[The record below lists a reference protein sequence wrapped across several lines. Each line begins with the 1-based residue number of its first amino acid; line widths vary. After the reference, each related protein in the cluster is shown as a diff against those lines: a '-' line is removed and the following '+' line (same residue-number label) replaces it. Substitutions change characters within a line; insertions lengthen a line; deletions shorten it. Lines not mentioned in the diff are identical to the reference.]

1 MQAAPFSA
9 LESAVQSAIQSAF
22 QLYAQ
27 QHPELASVSP
37 QWQPMAGGSSNR
49 LYSSVADSLVLRV
62 NAAPEQVPGV
72 DRRREADVLTQLQGQ
87 PWAPWV
93 LHCAVQPSAEGD
105 HGWLLTRWHGD
116 SPADGLTAA
125 QRAQLLDAVAAW
137 QALELDVQS
146 QEMSLEM
153 DYDALLAG
161 YGAMLAGLPM
171 ERALQQ
177 LVVRAAR
184 ELALLPEIPRVLTH
198 HDLHPGNLCL
208 SEGALVVVDWEYAA
222 LGSAWFDAAAL
233 VQRCG
238 LDAAQIGVLPAFA
251 NLDAKALAQ
260 GLARAGWLCDALEC
274 LWYWARGLG
283 GTDRKMADL
292 MRDTLRLLKQPE
304 AAAAG

>member
-1 MQAAPFSA
+1 MQAVPFP
-9 LESAVQSAIQSAF
+9 AVQDF
-22 QLYAQ
+22 VQ
-27 QHPELASVSP
+27 QHPELSSTSP
-37 QWQPMAGGSSNR
+37 QWQPLAGGSSNR
-49 LYSSVADSLVLRV
+49 LYHHAAAPALVLRV

-72 DRRREADVLTQLQGQ
+72 DRAREAAVLAQVQGQ

-93 LHCAVQPSAEGD
+93 LHCAAKPSAANGD
-105 HGWLLTRWHGD
+105 GWLLTRWHGD
-116 SPADGLTAA
+116 SLAAPLDAA
-125 QRAQLLDAVAAW
+125 QRHQLRDAVAAW
-137 QALELDVQS
+137 QGLELASAPALQ
-146 QEMSLEM
+146 M

-161 YGAMLAGLPM
+161 YGAQLVGLPM

-184 ELALLPEIPRVLTH
+184 EIALLPEIPAVLTH

-208 SEGALVVVDWEYAA
+208 NEGTLVVVDWEYAA

-238 LDAAQIGVLPAFA
+238 MRAEDIAALPAFA
-251 NLDAKALAQ
+251 MLAAAPLAD
-260 GLARAGWLCDALEC
+260 GLMRARWLGDALEC
-274 LWYWARGLG
+274 LWYWARGLA

-304 AAAAG
+304 L

>member
-9 LESAVQSAIQSAF
+9 VQSAVQSAIH
-22 QLYAQ
+22 LYMQ

-72 DRRREADVLTQLQGQ
+72 DRRREADVLAQLQGQ

-93 LHCAVQPSAEGD
+93 LHCAVQPSAADD
-105 HGWLLTRWHGD
+105 HGWLLTRWHGE
-116 SPADGLTAA
+116 SPVSELTRA
-125 QRAQLLDAVAAW
+125 QRAQLRDAVAAW
-137 QALELDVQS
+137 QALELDVEG
-146 QEMSLEM
+146 QEKSMAM

-161 YGAMLAGLPM
+161 YGAQLVGLPM

-208 SEGALVVVDWEYAA
+208 NEDTLVVVDWEYAA
-222 LGSAWFDAAAL
+222 LGCAWFDAAAL
-233 VQRCG
+233 IQRCG
-238 LDAAQIGVLPAFA
+238 MKAEDIAALPAFA
-251 NLDAKALAQ
+251 TIDATQLAD
-260 GLARAGWLCDALEC
+260 GLMRARWLCEALEC
-274 LWYWARGLG
+274 LWYWARGLA

-292 MRDTLRLLKQPE
+292 MRDTLRLFKQPE
-304 AAAAG
+304 LTAED

>member
-9 LESAVQSAIQSAF
+9 VQSSVQSAF

-72 DRRREADVLTQLQGQ
+72 NRRREADVLAQLQGQ

-93 LHCAVQPSAEGD
+93 LHCAVQPSAEDD
-105 HGWLLTRWHGD
+105 HGWLLTRWHGE
-116 SPADGLTAA
+116 SLADTLSTA

-137 QALELDVQS
+137 QALDMDVAG
-146 QEMSLEM
+146 QETSLEM
-153 DYDALLAG
+153 DYNALLAD
-161 YGAMLAGLPM
+161 YGAQLAGLPM

-184 ELALLPEIPRVLTH
+184 ELALLPEIPQVLTH

-208 SEGALVVVDWEYAA
+208 SEGVLVVVDWEYAA
-222 LGSAWFDAAAL
+222 LGCAWFDAVSL
-233 VQRCG
+233 IQRCG
-238 LDAAQIGVLPAFA
+238 MKAEDIAALPAFA
-251 NLDAKALAQ
+251 TIDATQLAD
-260 GLARAGWLCDALEC
+260 GLMRARWLCEALEC

-304 AAAAG
+304 LTVAG